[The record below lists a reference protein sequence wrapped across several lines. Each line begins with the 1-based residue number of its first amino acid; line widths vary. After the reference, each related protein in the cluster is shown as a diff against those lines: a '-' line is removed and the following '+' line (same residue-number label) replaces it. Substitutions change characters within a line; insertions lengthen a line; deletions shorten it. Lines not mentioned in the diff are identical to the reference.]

1 MNTLRSNHKAT
12 KAGRKWELTSGLWVP
27 VLAALIAIPVIPMV
41 AQAQNTPPSNVNQA
55 LVGASGGA
63 MTLGQLAYQFAR
75 SLTPPFLG
83 SREADA
89 ILWLQG
95 SQIGEQA
102 GHQPPLSPLGGW
114 GDSGRPAT
122 VGDLTVL
129 LVQQFKIEP
138 TAAAGGQPTEQDYQN
153 ALVSFTG
160 STTLSTYTAIANIYS
175 DWVSP
180 TINPL
185 GPAPNSGEQT
195 RSSPTP

>member
-12 KAGRKWELTSGLWVP
+12 KAGRKWKLTCGLWAS

-41 AQAQNTPPSNVNQA
+41 AQAQNTQPSNVNQA
-55 LVGASGGA
+55 LVGNTGGA
-63 MTLGQLAYQFAR
+63 MTLGQLALKFAR

-83 SREADA
+83 TRPADA
-89 ILWLQG
+89 IAWLQG

-114 GDSGRPAT
+114 GDPGRVAK

-129 LVQQFKIEP
+129 LAQQLGIAP
-138 TAAAGGQPTEQDYQN
+138 TAAGGGQPTEQDYQN
-153 ALVSFTG
+153 ALVSFIG
-160 STTLSTYTAIANIYS
+160 STTMSTYTAIANIYS
-175 DWVSP
+175 GWVSP

-185 GPAPNSGEQT
+185 GPAPSSGEQT